1 MIKHFTQSTSV
12 AALGAAFAFS
22 VSAIASTIVV
32 DPNDTRQEVI
42 GFGAASVYNQGWI
55 MELSPENQ
63 KMFYD
68 TAFTGLN
75 LSLLRIGN
83 WKQEDDI
90 FINHDITIINEAR
103 KRLGKDHFKIQM
115 SSWSAPGRLKGS
127 GSTRGMD
134 GYNRSEKS
142 LKRSN
147 NDPYGKYVY
156 SEFAHWWKHS
166 YEIYES
172 LGIAPDYVSLQ
183 NELDWPA
190 EYEETLFDPKEND
203 EVAGYPQALQAVRD
217 SFATLKNPPKIIGP
231 EPLGIG
237 YEGVQRYMRELDKK
251 NLDGIAYH
259 MYNSGEGHDNASEN
273 YLNPENFRNTMKG
286 IADAYQSETMPVI
299 MTELCPMNE
308 KTREQ
313 DMIGLAHILQ
323 VGFTSGKLSG
333 YIAWMLFWGGV
344 HGQFIGVCPGNGWN
358 DCKEQKVYI
367 NPEYHGMRH
376 YSKFVNPG
384 WRVVSSKAS
393 CDKMYTVAFRSA
405 DKDSLTV
412 VVINK
417 TGGVDKLQAPEIEDY
432 EPIYA
437 IQSVEG
443 GDKSKPIDVAKNYD
457 LPNYSVITLV
467 YKQIEKENAIP
478 TRKLHYSAAMKGEAQ
493 IFDLNGN
500 VVWKGLATDALNEYG
515 TLKPAL
521 RQGSYVIKS
530 GASYRKVVKRGR

>member
-1 MIKHFTQSTSV
+1 MTKS
-12 AALGAAFAFS
+12 LLPLAFAFG
-22 VSAIASTIVV
+22 VAVASTIDV

-55 MELSPENQ
+55 MELSAENQ
-63 KMFYD
+63 KVFYD

-83 WKQEDDI
+83 WKQDDDI
-90 FINHDITIINEAR
+90 FIDHDVTIINEAR

-134 GYNRSEKS
+134 GHNRSEKS
-142 LKRSN
+142 LKRSDH
-147 NDPYGKYVY
+147 DPYGKYVY

-166 YEIYES
+166 YQIYDS

-190 EYEETLFDPKEND
+190 EYEETLFDPMEND
-203 EVAGYPQALQAVRD
+203 EVAGYKQALQAVRD
-217 SFATLKNPPKIIGP
+217 SFMTLKNPPKIVGP

-237 YEGVQRYMRELDKK
+237 YEGVQRYMRELDQK
-251 NLDGIAYH
+251 NLDGIAFH

-273 YLNPENFRNTMKG
+273 YLYPENFRNTMAG
-286 IADAYQSETMPVI
+286 IADAYQSETMPII

-308 KTREQ
+308 QTREQ

-344 HGQFIGVCPGNGWN
+344 HGQFIGVCPGPGWN
-358 DCKEQKVYI
+358 DCTEQKVYI

-393 CDKMYTVAFRSA
+393 NDNMYTVAFRSA
-405 DKDSLTV
+405 DKDSLTL

-417 TGGVDKLQAPEIEDY
+417 TGGVDKLPSPDIEGY

-437 IQSVEG
+437 VQSVEG
-443 GDKSKPIDVAKNYD
+443 GVKSKPMDVADSYD
-457 LPNYSVITLV
+457 LPDYSVTTLV
-467 YKQIEKENAIP
+467 YKQKEKPASIARKSVKLNAEFSLP
-478 TRKLHYSAAMKGEAQ
+478 AKV
-493 IFDLNGN
+493 FDLNGN
-500 VVWKGLATDALNEYG
+500 LVWTGFMAEAINENG
-515 TLKPAL
+515 TLKL
-521 RQGSYVIKS
+521 NVLQGTYILKTKDFVRRAYS
-530 GASYRKVVKRGR
+530 R